1 MFLSTNE
8 MTKEEVARKYLF
20 FLEKGEMDKV
30 VDLFTRDGVV
40 ESPLYGVLSAKEFYK
55 TLAADTNSSKLSFDG
70 LFFEKNTNRV
80 SLLFDYVWVL
90 KNNKTVEFKVVDVLE
105 LTSENKI
112 KKLIIIYDTVNAR
125 SLIDTL

>member
-1 MFLSTNE
+1 
-8 MTKEEVARKYLF
+8 MTKEEVAKKYLF
-20 FLEKGEMDKV
+20 FLEKGEMDCV
-30 VDLFTRDGVV
+30 VDLFTNDGVV

-55 TLAADTNSSKLSFDG
+55 ALAEDTNSSQLRFDG
-70 LFFEKNTNRV
+70 LFFEKNTNRI
-80 SLLFDYVWVL
+80 SLFFDYVWIL
-90 KNNKTVEFKVVDVLE
+90 KNNKTVEFKVVDILE